1 MSILEV
7 VLDPSFLALV
17 IVSAVA
23 IISSLLIVV
32 HKSLVYSAFF
42 LGVLGVSNAVL
53 FALLGFTFIALFQ
66 VAVYIGAAVTFFLFS
81 VTLFEKV
88 PAVERRIRIVII
100 AAVLSTIVLLAGIFA
115 IYFGGTT
122 SATEV
127 NFRELTS
134 LLAGKYWFAL
144 IIAALTLITTLI
156 EAITLARIER

>member
-1 MSILEV
+1 MSVLEL
-7 VLDPSFLALV
+7 VLDPGFLALV
-17 IVSAVA
+17 MVSAVA
-23 IISSLLIVV
+23 VISSLLIVV

-42 LGVLGVSNAVL
+42 LGVLGISNAVL

-88 PAVERRIRIVII
+88 PVVERRIRIVII
-100 AAVLSTIVLLAGIFA
+100 AAVLSTIVLLAGIFGT
-115 IYFGGTT
+115 YFGGTT
-122 SATEV
+122 QATEV